1 MAAAPPTIEIPL
13 RAQPVDH
20 DRDIDPLARV
30 VEFEQVAVEHLMG
43 FVGKVLRPD
52 EEGDVVADV
61 GLQQDAAEHR
71 PFGID
76 VCRTLPGFERGNRRP
91 TARPIIA
98 SSSSTILRP
107 LARRLLVGE
116 LPA

>member
-1 MAAAPPTIEIPL
+1 VEI
-13 RAQPVDH
+13 
-20 DRDIDPLARV
+20 
-30 VEFEQVAVEHLMG
+30 EQVAVEHLMG

-52 EEGDVVADV
+52 DEGDVVADI

-76 VCRTLPGFERGNRRP
+76 VCRTFPGFEWGNRRR

-98 SSSSTILRP
+98 SSSAAILRP
-107 LARRLLVGE
+107 LARRLFVGE
-116 LPA
+116 VPA